1 VTSVFVER
9 HRDVPDNDTVGT
21 NNTFVVSVAATV
33 NDATDGVPHA
43 RVAVLVVA
51 LSKFE
56 DWLPA
61 TAFLRLEVNALVE
74 EHFVTC
80 VHEHQA
86 RDRPT
91 RGARSSGLNG
101 IVRASARD
109 QASAV
114 GALDWMYHNFAHHE
128 TGYGVTQGSRM
139 TFDTLATR

>member
-56 DWLPA
+56 DWLLA

-80 VHEHQA
+80 VHAHQA
-86 RDRPT
+86 RD
-91 RGARSSGLNG
+91 
-101 IVRASARD
+101 
-109 QASAV
+109 
-114 GALDWMYHNFAHHE
+114 
-128 TGYGVTQGSRM
+128 
-139 TFDTLATR
+139 